1 MSVRFP
7 RRGRNGDEDHREATT
22 RNLFR
27 RAFRWWFNATVC
39 RCAKLWSAI
48 TRLERLCPTMGENR
62 GPRRGAV
69 HFDGADHPAPVA
81 AAAAVAARLSQWDT
95 YHPYPATS
103 CHGVP
108 RTEAIVSIITI
119 CSHQRGQAWP
129 DCQTGVSQKNR
140 RNRDSRQAT
149 TISVSIDG
157 NRPFDAHDAFLIP
170 RMLRAFKAFRAVWNF
185 VLKPRVF
192 VRSYSIE
199 TKSTLITFR
208 SKISFD
214 YIYKH
219 IIEFRFT
226 S

>member
-1 MSVRFP
+1 
-7 RRGRNGDEDHREATT
+7 
-22 RNLFR
+22 
-27 RAFRWWFNATVC
+27 
-39 RCAKLWSAI
+39 
-48 TRLERLCPTMGENR
+48 MGENR

-69 HFDGADHPAPVA
+69 HFDGADHPTPVA
-81 AAAAVAARLSQWDT
+81 AAAARLAQWDT

-170 RMLRAFKAFRAVWNF
+170 RMLRAFKPFELCGILFWN
-185 VLKPRVF
+185 R
-192 VRSYSIE
+192 VRSYVRI
-199 TKSTLITFR
+199 R
-208 SKISFD
+208 SKQNLFWSPWSKRENFFRLCI
-214 YIYKH
+214 YINTFLVIRNSIVHRTFETIYH
-219 IIEFRFT
+219 SFRFEQ
-226 S
+226 

>member
-1 MSVRFP
+1 MCQALVGYHAARK
-7 RRGRNGDEDHREATT
+7 A
-22 RNLFR
+22 
-27 RAFRWWFNATVC
+27 V
-39 RCAKLWSAI
+39 
-48 TRLERLCPTMGENR
+48 CPTMGENR

-81 AAAAVAARLSQWDT
+81 AAAARLSQWDT

-103 CHGVP
+103 CHGAP

-170 RMLRAFKAFRAVWNF
+170 RMLRAFKPFQPCGILFWNRVRLYVIYIYISSIYIF
-185 VLKPRVF
+185 VIQ
-192 VRSYSIE
+192 S
-199 TKSTLITFR
+199 
-208 SKISFD
+208 SKGLLFSRERYISFVS
-214 YIYKH
+214 IRT
-219 IIEFRFT
+219 IEARLVQKFA
-226 S
+226 